1 MNRNGRNNKNYPVLV
16 AVVAFCYLFSR
27 WEIIF

>member
-1 MNRNGRNNKNYPVLV
+1 MNRNGKNNKNYPVAVIVSALLV
-16 AVVAFCYLFSR
+16 FL